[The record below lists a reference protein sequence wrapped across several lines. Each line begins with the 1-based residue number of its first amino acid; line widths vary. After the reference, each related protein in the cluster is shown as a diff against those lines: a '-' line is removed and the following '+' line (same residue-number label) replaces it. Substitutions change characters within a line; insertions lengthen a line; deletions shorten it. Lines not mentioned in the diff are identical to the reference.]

1 MSPYKTKCWG
11 LYFGPYKPDMS
22 LKKKKRKKKEA
33 HTQGVTFDAS
43 INQIHRHGHHN
54 YVAATKF
61 TTTTANITT
70 VDTTIN
76 TNMAV
81 DMVGE
86 DLAGSENATA

>member
-1 MSPYKTKCWG
+1 MTPASTKSTG
-11 LYFGPYKPDMS
+11 T
-22 LKKKKRKKKEA
+22 A
-33 HTQGVTFDAS
+33 ITT
-43 INQIHRHGHHN
+43 INAISN
-54 YVAATKF
+54 VAATKF